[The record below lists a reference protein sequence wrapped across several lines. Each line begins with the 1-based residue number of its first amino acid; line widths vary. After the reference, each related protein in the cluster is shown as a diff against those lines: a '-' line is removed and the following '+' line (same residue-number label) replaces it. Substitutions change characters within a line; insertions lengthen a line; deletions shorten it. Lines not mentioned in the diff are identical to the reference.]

1 MIAVCPNPYRD
12 NDLVLTR
19 RCISLLADSGYPA
32 VICPVF
38 AVPGVVAL
46 RSDLDVQQRRYGD

>member
-19 RCISLLADSGYPA
+19 KSISLLAEAGYST
-32 VICPVF
+32 VVCPVF
-38 AVPGVVAL
+38 A
-46 RSDLDVQQRRYGD
+46 